1 MSYWFASFLRQIK
14 FRKAYKFFINHLQGS
29 VDQRLFMIV
38 DHTKSVFFT
47 LVFCLFISSL
57 EKGKTKNCLLPITLL
72 CFSRFHKSIFHYC
85 LTPNDK
91 SPLLSCLMSSLKERE
106 MSKKERKKWLCDI
119 ENWHVFSPSFT
130 GVSSKKISQRRVV
143 KKGYLELKLVDI
155 MKLR

>member
-1 MSYWFASFLRQIK
+1 MRLRQIR

-29 VDQRLFMIV
+29 VDQKSKNIV
-38 DHTKSVFFT
+38 HDSWPHKECLFT
-47 LVFCLFISSL
+47 LVFCLLISSL

-91 SPLLSCLMSSLKERE
+91 SPLLSCLLSSLKERE

-130 GVSSKKISQRRVV
+130 GVSSKKTLQRGVV
-143 KKGYLELKLVDI
+143 LNGPRYSDI
-155 MKLR
+155 RHQLPLLFWR